1 MTYVVDI
8 DGTICEKVSGNDYT
22 QAQPLHNRIKVVNQ
36 LYDDGCKI
44 IYFTARGM
52 GRQNN
57 NAEKAIAQFYDLT
70 EKQLASWG
78 AKYHKLI
85 LGKPAGDFY
94 IDDKG
99 ISAHVYFESGS

>member
-1 MTYVVDI
+1 MKNYVFDI
-8 DGTICEKVSGNDYT
+8 DGTICTITDGEYEKAEPFPERIALINNLFESGN
-22 QAQPLHNRIKVVNQ
+22 QIFFL
-36 LYDDGCKI
+36 
-44 IYFTARGM
+44 TARGM
-52 GRQNN
+52 GRHNN
-57 NAEKAIAQFYDLT
+57 DAEKAIAQFYDLT

-78 AKYHKLI
+78 AKYHKLM

>member
-8 DGTICEKVSGNDYT
+8 DGTICEKSPGNDYT
-22 QAQPLHNRIKVVNQ
+22 KSVPLHNRIKVINQ
-36 LYDDGCKI
+36 LYDDGHNI
-44 IYFTARGM
+44 IYLTARGM
-52 GRQNN
+52 GRHNN
-57 NAEKAIAQFYDLT
+57 DAEKAIAQFYEVT

-78 AKYHKLI
+78 AKYHTLM

-99 ISAHVYFESGS
+99 INAHVYFESGS

>member
-8 DGTICEKVSGNDYT
+8 DGTICEISPGNDYSL
-22 QAQPLHNRIKVVNQ
+22 AVPYPKRIKILNQ
-36 LYDDGCKI
+36 LYDDGCTI

-52 GRQNN
+52 GRHNN
-57 NAEKAIAQFYDLT
+57 DAKKAIDQFYDLT
-70 EKQLASWG
+70 EKQLADWG
-78 AKYHKLI
+78 VKYHTLM

-99 ISAHVYFESGS
+99 ISAHVYFE